1 MAQLLETFA
10 NAIENPQPEEDNI
23 VMNSFMTEEDRVSW
37 EKLTEVFDSI
47 DILHVGRDVIK
58 VSKKFKTNHEEDI
71 AILAYVKVL
80 ELMVKRAKDVQN
92 IAINPTKGRREPEYS
107 GSMFG

>member
-1 MAQLLETFA
+1 MGSLLETFA
-10 NAIENPQPEEDNI
+10 NAIENPEPEQDNI
-23 VMNSFMTEEDRVSW
+23 VMNSFMSEEDRTSW

-47 DILHVGRDVIK
+47 DILHVGRDVVKIAQ
-58 VSKKFKTNHEEDI
+58 KFKTNHEEDI

-80 ELMVKRAKDVQN
+80 EMMVKRAKDVQK
-92 IAINPTKGRREPEYS
+92 IAINPNQGRKEPEYD